1 MATLTTPVTESLEAY
16 RTTHRAAPG
25 QPDTFGTVRCVVD
38 GFRLVQNK
46 RGQYRHD
53 TTRVPVTTGFPR

>member
-1 MATLTTPVTESLEAY
+1 MATIVQTESLEAY
-16 RTTHRAAPG
+16 RTTHRVAPG
-25 QPDTFGTVRCVVD
+25 APDAHGTVRCIVD

-53 TTRVPVTTGFPR
+53 TTRIPATTGFPR